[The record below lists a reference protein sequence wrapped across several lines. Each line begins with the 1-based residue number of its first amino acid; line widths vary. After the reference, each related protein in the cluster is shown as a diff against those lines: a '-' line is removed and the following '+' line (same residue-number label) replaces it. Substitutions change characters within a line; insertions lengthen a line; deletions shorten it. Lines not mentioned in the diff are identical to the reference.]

1 MKFINFEAIDSD
13 QDSQENCEEQNFFSK
28 NDEFIDDE
36 SVHGD
41 TTHPHFYRFV
51 NQTRD
56 PNDNL
61 NCNDQLHLDRR
72 DLQPEMYI
80 CKPRQNVEFDD
91 FDKSTELSDKFK
103 KPLCTFEDVDKEDS
117 FFAAVLFG
125 LLTKLSGNGNFTE
138 ESTIEIL
145 GQEFAKKLL
154 SEKEN
159 LQLHDSFESFF
170 DKCHLVNELLEEKHL
185 F

>member
-41 TTHPHFYRFV
+41 TTHPYFYRFV

-80 CKPRQNVEFDD
+80 CKPLR
-91 FDKSTELSDKFK
+91 SRICK
-103 KPLCTFEDVDKEDS
+103 KTS
-117 FFAAVLFG
+117 A
-125 LLTKLSGNGNFTE
+125 
-138 ESTIEIL
+138 
-145 GQEFAKKLL
+145 
-154 SEKEN
+154 
-159 LQLHDSFESFF
+159 
-170 DKCHLVNELLEEKHL
+170 
-185 F
+185 